1 MAKSRK
7 SSNKSKKVRVRA
19 KIAQPSLESVWAG
32 LEAFKRSA
40 RAEMLSSLPLSSF
53 GGERVPELALAR
65 LRQVADLLLLS
76 LPDLAA
82 LEQHST
88 AAYAGVAKVVGRL
101 IEGLEQEPSED
112 NYAPV
117 TTEAAPA
124 LGEFEFGIFP
134 PRAARPVVAAPTW
147 SSVELEEKL
156 QQNINKLQ
164 ASTKLA
170 EIGGRRLGEFWD
182 RKWGSA
188 PFEEA
193 LTFQQLTGFKA
204 RILLE
209 KKSFSANKAAGVIA
223 AVEAA
228 LGAPAAAPVLGVS
241 SNVTAS
247 SESIPASATSTQLQG
262 PRFVCAWPD
271 IPPSLPA
278 SARLLLRYFEG
289 QIRQASSDSPFLR
302 FLAKIPSQI
311 SAEEFVVSWYLQEHD
326 DDIVTRLL
334 HIEPAELGLRIESAN
349 RKIEQLFTAEAGE
362 LKSYWE
368 IALRSPGIEIERLRE
383 VLGQT
388 GMDSDFLLGVLKVV
402 LSAIGA
408 RHPITFGVDLS
419 KYWSRNPNAF
429 QIALSGIVSSLPKS
443 GAAVLEDFSAMFPFI
458 DPAILTEVMKRQ
470 AHFNEREGKW
480 VKRGE

>member
-1 MAKSRK
+1 LAKQRKK
-7 SSNKSKKVRVRA
+7 SSKSPKLRVKTKA
-19 KIAQPSLESVWAG
+19 ALPTLETVWSG

-53 GGERVPELALAR
+53 GVERVPELALAR
-65 LRQVADLLLLS
+65 LRQVADLLLLT

-88 AAYAGVAKVVGRL
+88 AAYSGVAKVVGRL
-101 IEGLEQEPSED
+101 VEGLEHEPSD
-112 NYAPV
+112 DDYSPIA
-117 TTEAAPA
+117 TEAAPA
-124 LGEFEFGIFP
+124 LGEFEFGLLP
-134 PRAARPVVAAPTW
+134 PRAPRSVAAAPTW

-156 QQNINKLQ
+156 QTSINKLQ
-164 ASTKLA
+164 CSNKLG

-193 LTFQQLTGFKA
+193 LTYSQLTTFKA

-209 KKSFSANKAAGVIA
+209 KKSFNASKAAGVIA
-223 AVEAA
+223 AIEAA
-228 LGAPAAAPVLGVS
+228 LAVSAVLPNSTTFNHSATLQPAQLNAPALQV
-241 SNVTAS
+241 
-247 SESIPASATSTQLQG
+247 QG
-262 PRFVCAWPD
+262 PRLSCSWPEL
-271 IPPSLPA
+271 PSNLPT
-278 SARLLLRYFEG
+278 SARMLLRYFES
-289 QIRQASSDSPFLR
+289 QIRLASSDSAFLR
-302 FLAKIPSQI
+302 FLAKIPLQI
-311 SAEEFVVSWYLQEHD
+311 TAEEFVALWYLQEND

-334 HIEPAELGLRIESAN
+334 RIEPAELGLRVESAN
-349 RKIEQLFTAEAGE
+349 AKIEKLFSAEAGE

-368 IALRSPGIEIERLRE
+368 IALRSPGIELERLRE
-383 VLGQT
+383 VLGST
-388 GMDSDFLLGVLKVV
+388 GMDSDFLMAVLKVV
-402 LSAIGA
+402 LTAIGA

-429 QIALSGIVSSLPKS
+429 QLAFSGIVSSLPKS

-458 DPAILTEVMKRQ
+458 DTAILTEVMKRQ